1 MLRLW
6 WLCTVYDS
14 LKIWLREGPGLTI
27 KQDWV
32 IPMTKEVEI
41 DYLLQRLD
49 PVPCSNGSAG
59 NA

>member
-1 MLRLW
+1 
-6 WLCTVYDS
+6 VYDS

>member
-1 MLRLW
+1 M
-6 WLCTVYDS
+6 YDS
-14 LKIWLREGPGLTI
+14 LKIWVEEGPELTM

-49 PVPCSNGSAG
+49 PVPSSNGSAG
-59 NA
+59 KA